1 MSLEVKQIFVNLPYK
16 DIAAARKFFTA
27 IGFEFDERFSDD
39 KTGLSLVLGPNIYAM
54 LLTEEFFKTFTNQEI
69 TDTNKENEVINA
81 ISVSSKEKVDEVL
94 RKALENGAEDKTT
107 PLESGSELMYY
118 KRFKDLGGH
127 LWEIMYMDF
136 NQFDNTE
143 YKNEE

>member
-1 MSLEVKQIFVNLPYK
+1 MNLKVKQIFVNLPYK
-16 DIAAARKFFTA
+16 DLAATRKFFTA

-39 KTGLSLVLGPNIYAM
+39 ETGLALVLGPNIYAM
-54 LLTEEFFKTFTNQEI
+54 LLTEDFFKTFTNQEI

-81 ISVSSKEKVDEVL
+81 ISTTSNEMVDEIFN
-94 RKALENGAEDKTT
+94 KAIEHGAEDKTT
-107 PLESGSELMYY
+107 PLESGGEMMYY

-143 YKNEE
+143 YTND